1 VPAGTI
7 GRAGNGG
14 PTHLLVLMKTY
25 FAKLLPPRPSFVM
38 DMTDAERQ
46 LMQAHAQYWRGMLD
60 QGRAVTFGL
69 VLDPRG
75 AFGIGVLEL
84 PDDADVNALTNGDPT
99 IAANVGFRYEV
110 SLMPMGAVHR

>member
-1 VPAGTI
+1 
-7 GRAGNGG
+7 
-14 PTHLLVLMKTY
+14 
-25 FAKLLPPRPSFVM
+25 M

-46 LMQAHAQYWRGMLD
+46 LMQEHAQYWRGMLD

-69 VLDPRG
+69 VLDPQG

-99 IAANVGFRYEV
+99 IKAGVGFRYEIAP
-110 SLMPMGAVHR
+110 MPMGAVHR

>member
-1 VPAGTI
+1 
-7 GRAGNGG
+7 
-14 PTHLLVLMKTY
+14 
-25 FAKLLPPRPSFVM
+25 
-38 DMTDAERQ
+38 
-46 LMQAHAQYWRGMLD
+46 MLD

-84 PDDADVNALTNGDPT
+84 PDDADVNALTDGDPT

-110 SLMPMGAVHR
+110 SPMPMGAVHR